1 MAKEEIQCTLTN
13 EELIKECNT
22 QLKKLCETGGS
33 AFTMRVPIDRNKDT
47 DMVFGELIH
56 RFVRKDRGHDAQL
69 KKAALPIF
77 DVMARYLLPDEILG
91 KFARLLELGAK
102 MRNGGLE
109 TDEYEESE
117 NLFEEFRETYF

>member
-1 MAKEEIQCTLTN
+1 MKNIPDKIYLQIGDDADLTIDN
-13 EELIKECNT
+13 SVNDFNDLYKGAITWNDERINKNDIEYERRQDAN
-22 QLKKLCETGGS
+22 LKS
-33 AFTMRVPIDRNKDT
+33 
-47 DMVFGELIH
+47 
-56 RFVRKDRGHDAQL
+56 
-69 KKAALPIF
+69 AALPIYEA
-77 DVMARYLLPDEILG
+77 MARYLLPDEILG